1 MSAVLEH
8 EFEPVRGLPQV
19 LPRGEHIVWQGQPDF
34 ASLAKGSFH
43 AWKLAAYF
51 AVMLVIRA
59 GFQYSDGVAVAE
71 ITSSAAGLIMLSSV
85 AIVLMLLYS
94 ARAASSSIFTITN
107 KRIVIRTGVAVSVT
121 VNLPFKLVEAA
132 DLRLRKDGSG
142 DIALGIDRRERVSY
156 ILLWPMVKPFRWLSV
171 RPVLRGIKD
180 AESVAAVLATALS
193 EYAINAEQQVE
204 EPKPTVKPEPM
215 TFDDRLQAI
224 RMNWPLAAVASLIVM
239 TVVGVSL
246 FQLSDARLDR
256 GAMEQAVASI
266 ELRFVDKE
274 DGGIDVFDAA
284 SGERIETLAPE
295 TNGFLR
301 GALRSL
307 VRARRASSIGPEI
320 PFEVRRT
327 VSGRVLL
334 HDPATS
340 QLIDLRAF
348 GATNTSAFSR
358 FLDHRNGAAMP
369 NTAEQGV
376 ATAATSVVE
385 EGRQ

>member
-1 MSAVLEH
+1 MSAILEH
-8 EFEPVRGLPQV
+8 GFEPVRGLPQV

-34 ASLAKGSFH
+34 ASLATGSFH

-59 GFQYSDGVAVAE
+59 GFQFSDGVAVAE
-71 ITSSAAGLIMLSSV
+71 IMSSAVGLIMLSGV

-94 ARAASSSIFTITN
+94 ARAASASIFTITN

-121 VNLPFKLVEAA
+121 VNLPFRLIDAA

-142 DIALGIDRRERVSY
+142 DIALGIDRSSRASY
-156 ILLWPMVKPFRWLSV
+156 VLLWPMVKPFRWFSV
-171 RPVLRGIKD
+171 RPVLRGIRD

-193 EYAINAEQQVE
+193 EFALSPEAQPKE
-204 EPKPTVKPEPM
+204 EAPQAKPAPM
-215 TFDDRLQAI
+215 TLEDRLQAV
-224 RMNWPLAAVASLIVM
+224 RMNWPLAAVASLVVM

-246 FQLSDARLDR
+246 FQMSDARLDR
-256 GAMEQAVASI
+256 GALEQTVARI
-266 ELRFVDKE
+266 ELHFVDRE
-274 DGGIDVFDAA
+274 DGGIDVFRAS
-284 SGERIETLAPE
+284 SGELIETLPPE
-295 TNGFLR
+295 SNGFLR

-307 VRARRASSIGPEI
+307 VRARRASDIGAEI

-334 HDPATS
+334 RDPATG

-348 GATNTSAFSR
+348 GSTNVGAFSR
-358 FLDHRNGAAMP
+358 FLDYANG
-369 NTAEQGV
+369 TAVPDTAGQGV
-376 ATAATSVVE
+376 ATAVTSVVE
-385 EGRQ
+385 E